1 MTPRRRIIG
10 RALCGIAPLLISVGH
25 AGAATAQSAGRE
37 HRSDVELTAKATYD
51 SNVARGD
58 DLVADARD
66 IKSEDVIYS
75 PRIKVDLARP
85 VGRGSAFVQGTVGY
99 DFYQEN
105 EELAR
110 EHLALS
116 AGVDAPIGPCDAG
129 LKGGVS
135 RQQSDLAD
143 LTLTTTENTQQN
155 INVNVNVGCATNGGI
170 GGTVSVGYAE
180 TTNSALQ
187 DLVDSQTNS
196 ISAGVTYS
204 NRILGTVALSG
215 GYQDVDYDTG
225 SLIAPPGFEAY
236 NVGVSISR
244 PIGARLS
251 GTAALGYQTLRSK
264 GPGDGDYDGVSGQA
278 ALSYRATPR
287 LSGTL
292 SYSRGAVATMQQGS
306 NYTVTQTVRLQGAYT
321 VSSRIKTNLGASWSD
336 RSYRGDGLG
345 PQPLSVDE
353 DEITSIF
360 SGVSI
365 NIGRRSSLA
374 FDGSRE
380 VRETDVELFNYT
392 AYRVGVSA
400 VTAF

>member
-10 RALCGIAPLLISVGH
+10 RALCAVTPLMIGLGC

-37 HRSDVELTAKATYD
+37 HRSDIELSAKATYD

-58 DLVADARD
+58 DLVAGVRD
-66 IKSEDVIYS
+66 INSEDVVYS
-75 PRIKVDLARP
+75 PRVKVDVARP
-85 VGRGSAFVQGTVGY
+85 VGRGSAFVQGTIGY
-99 DFYQEN
+99 DFYQDN
-105 EELAR
+105 EELSR
-110 EHLALS
+110 ENLAVT
-116 AGVDAPIGPCDAG
+116 AGVNAPVGPCDAA

-143 LTLTTTENTQQN
+143 LTLTTTENTQQT
-155 INVNVNVGCATNGGI
+155 VNANLNVGCATSGGI
-170 GGTVSVGYAE
+170 GGVASVGYAE

-187 DLVDSQTNS
+187 DLVDSRTNS
-196 ISAGVTYS
+196 FSAGVTYS
-204 NRILGTVALSG
+204 NRILGTVSLMG
-215 GYQDVDYDTG
+215 GYQEVDYDG
-225 SLIAPPGFEAY
+225 GPLISPPGFEAY
-236 NVGVSISR
+236 NVGLSISR

-251 GTAALGYQTLRSK
+251 GSAALGYQSLRSK
-264 GPGDGDYDGVSGQA
+264 GPGDSDYDGVSGQA
-278 ALSYRATPR
+278 SLNYRATPR
-287 LSGTL
+287 LSASL
-292 SYSRGAVATMQQGS
+292 SYMRGAVATIQQGS
-306 NYTVTQTVRLQGAYT
+306 NYTVTETVKLQGAYT
-321 VSSRIKTNLGASWSD
+321 VSSRIKTNLGASWTE

-392 AYRVGVSA
+392 AYRFGVSA